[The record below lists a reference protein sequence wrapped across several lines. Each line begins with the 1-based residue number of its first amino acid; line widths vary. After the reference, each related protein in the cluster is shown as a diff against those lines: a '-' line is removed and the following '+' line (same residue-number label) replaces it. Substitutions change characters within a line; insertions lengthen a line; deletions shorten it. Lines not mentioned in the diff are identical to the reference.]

1 MQFLSAWVPVPELS
15 LWCSTE
21 LVPILCNTF
30 LYWAEKNCMW
40 HCRCSVDA
48 ELFEWEEESYL
59 CWVGWIPCN
68 KSPGCHWP
76 SALQGHILNSY
87 SACLPA
93 LLGFRGFSKNSSN
106 QLTPICVL
114 VQGLIWSLVHLP
126 VLNFWVC
133 CSAVHL
139 NSSPALQCIDYSS
152 QHHIV
157 HRLSFCPVLQA
168 VNEGVKQSCPQY
180 HHLWAPLSSHLPAG
194 FHTGDEAPLSSQF
207 SAHHIIYLSGQNL
220 SKDTIWNKDKL
231 AHLLFQGA

>member
-40 HCRCSVDA
+40 QCRCSVDA

-93 LLGFRGFSKNSSN
+93 LVGFRVFSKNLSN

-126 VLNFWVC
+126 VLNFEF
-133 CSAVHL
+133 AVQLSIWIAVLPSSVLTTLPNITLSTNFLSVLCFRLLMKVWNSLALSTTTCGHL
-139 NSSPALQCIDYSS
+139 
-152 QHHIV
+152 
-157 HRLSFCPVLQA
+157 
-168 VNEGVKQSCPQY
+168 
-180 HHLWAPLSSHLPAG
+180 
-194 FHTGDEAPLSSQF
+194 
-207 SAHHIIYLSGQNL
+207 
-220 SKDTIWNKDKL
+220 
-231 AHLLFQGA
+231 